1 MSTIRMGVTTLPSI
15 FLSLIFAT
23 LLGVTGVA
31 PVQADPIAEFYKGKV
46 LHLILGFA
54 TGGGYDTYGRTI
66 ARHMSRHM
74 PGQPAMVVQN
84 MPGGGSLRAANYLYN
99 VPPKDGSV
107 IGMISS
113 ATAFEPMFGNK
124 AAQFDTPQFSWI
136 GNIDETIGTC
146 GVWHSSGVS
155 KFEDLLEK
163 EITFGGTAEGGVGVQ
178 HVMALKNLF
187 GAKIKLIR
195 GYEGANGINLALQ
208 RGEVD
213 GACALALS
221 SLKVSWQDDWRSG
234 RLKPIVQLA
243 IQKNSELPGVTHIY
257 DYAKTEEDRQVFDL
271 IFGRHV
277 LGRPLLGPPNI
288 PAERVGALRDAFMAT
303 MKDPMLLADAEKLDL
318 EITPS
323 SGEQVEETMR
333 RFFAYPRSVVEKA
346 ISAME

>member
-1 MSTIRMGVTTLPSI
+1 MSAMRNCVIALPSI
-15 FLSLIFAT
+15 FRLVILAT
-23 LLGVTGVA
+23 LLVIAGVA
-31 PVQADPIAEFYKGKV
+31 PVRADPVAEFYKSKV
-46 LHLILGFA
+46 LNLILGFA

-66 ARHMSRHM
+66 ARHLPRHLS
-74 PGQPAMVVQN
+74 GQPTIVVQN

-146 GVWHSSGVS
+146 GVWHASGVS
-155 KFEDLLEK
+155 TFEDLLDK

-195 GYEGANGINLALQ
+195 GYEGASGINLALQ

-221 SLKVSWQDDWRSG
+221 SLKTSWQDDWRSG

-243 IQKNSELPGVTHIY
+243 IEKHPDLPGVTHIY

-277 LGRPLLGPPNI
+277 LGRPLLGPPKV
-288 PAERVGALRDAFMAT
+288 PAERVTALREAFMAT
-303 MKDPMLLADAEKLDL
+303 MSDPLLLADAQKLDL

-323 SGEQVEETMR
+323 SGAQVEETMR
-333 RFFAYPRSVVEKA
+333 RFFAYPQSVVEKA
-346 ISAME
+346 IAAME